1 MIKKYNSFL
10 LEKFKMDFIPL
21 LEGYIFGSTDF
32 IFKLRELSK
41 TDGMVGEIAKSI
53 YELIVDEDWV
63 EDDEIKQ
70 NYFDLTDKDDMVS
83 FLQNNKIPDDY
94 DEEDDA
100 SALYSLKG
108 RGEIKVGRAIKY
120 LCKLIDLKVVDKDIE
135 TFVNTFKSSKVD
147 DTMEFKLVKGDEI
160 SKYYNEKKYFTR
172 NGSLGGSCMSDEKKS
187 TFRIY
192 SENENKVQLLIY
204 VDGDDKIHGR
214 ALLWKLKKSPC
225 EAKYFMDRIYTNR
238 DSDEI
243 RFKRFADE
251 KGWLYKK
258 KMNSSIDNNV
268 KFVYKGQDV
277 FGEITVKLDG
287 DFKNY
292 PFIDTMCFLSENKKT
307 LSNLSDKNCYYV
319 QSVFGKCDKCH
330 ECRGNIIE
338 SGIFCYNCSFGHVTL
353 QELGIETKWTP
364 LIDTEKKGFIN
375 W

>member
-1 MIKKYNSFL
+1 MVKKYNSFL
-10 LEKFKMDFIPL
+10 LEKFKMDFMPL

-32 IFKLRELSK
+32 IFKLKELSK
-41 TDGMVGEIAKSI
+41 TDGMVGQIAQSI
-53 YELIVDEDWV
+53 YELISDEDWID
-63 EDDEIKQ
+63 DDEIKQ

-100 SALYSLKG
+100 SALYSLKR

-120 LCKLIDLKVVDKDIE
+120 LCKLIDLKVLDKDIE

-147 DTMEFKLVKGDEI
+147 DTMEFRLVKGDDI
-160 SKYYNEKKYFTR
+160 SKYYNKKKYFTK
-172 NGSLGGSCMSDEKKS
+172 NGSLGNSCMADEKKS

-204 VDGDDKIHGR
+204 VDADDKIHGR

-225 EAKYFMDRIYTNR
+225 ESKYFMDRVYTNR

-258 KMNSSIDNNV
+258 KMNCSVEDSV

-292 PFIDTMCFLSENKKT
+292 PFVDTMCFLSDDKKV
-307 LSNLSDKNCYYV
+307 LSNLSDKNCY
-319 QSVFGKCDKCH
+319 QLHSTFGKCEKC
-330 ECRGNIIE
+330 EICGGSVIRYGT
-338 SGIFCYNCSFGHVTL
+338 FCYNCSEGHDL
-353 QELGIETKWTP
+353 LRKLDIDTKWTNK
-364 LIDTEKKGFIN
+364 IKFH
-375 W
+375 